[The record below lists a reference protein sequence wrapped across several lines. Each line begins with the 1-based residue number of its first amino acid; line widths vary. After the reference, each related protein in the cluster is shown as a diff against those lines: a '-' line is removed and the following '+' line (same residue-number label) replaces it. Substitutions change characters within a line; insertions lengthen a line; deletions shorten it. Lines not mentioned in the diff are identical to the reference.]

1 VAYRIKSGDTKPL
14 DATLREGGTSGPAI
28 PLVGATVRF
37 RMRAVLGGPLLGG
50 VCTLT
55 DASAGKVRYVWQAG
69 DLNVPG
75 SYNAEFEITFGDGSI
90 RTVPN
95 DGPRARQSRSGKPF
109 PGRSAKVAQMSC
121 ARVACVPWPFS
132 SR

>member
-37 RMRAVLGGPLLGG
+37 RMRAVLGGPLPGG

-55 DASAGKVRYVWQAG
+55 DASAGKVRYVWQREFFESQPS
-69 DLNVPG
+69 LG
-75 SYNAEFEITFGDGSI
+75 SREAPSVVL
-90 RTVPN
+90 R
-95 DGPRARQSRSGKPF
+95 PF
-109 PGRSAKVAQMSC
+109 TR
-121 ARVACVPWPFS
+121 
-132 SR
+132 